1 MKVFWIL
8 FRANGRKA
16 VAVMLL
22 GLLSGV
28 ASTALIAVASKAVL
42 VGTGG
47 NHARWM
53 LALAFLVAV
62 LVKVGASLASDL
74 VLGRSMQ
81 GVILQMCRS
90 LCWKVAATPLRKLEE
105 IGGPRVM
112 ACLTDDIAVLSDAI
126 QKIPSLVVDLMMLT
140 GCTVYLAWISP
151 LPALVLVALVVVMT
165 LVYRFLMRRAG
176 QAIKKVRNSRDT
188 LFTHFRSLVEGIK
201 EIKLHDG
208 RRDAFFAEDIDR
220 TTNYLRQQNI
230 VAMNRYAI
238 ADGWCQSMFY
248 GLLGAVLFVM
258 PIFRPADIKT
268 LTSYVLV
275 ALYMM
280 GPVLSLIGSIPL
292 FSRGHVAVEKLE
304 QLGLLLTDIAGEP
317 FDRSSRVQVQEPIA
331 GLRSSNTPPLV
342 EFRNV
347 VFQHGSAESERRF
360 TLGPIDLTLNPG
372 ELIFIIGGN
381 GSGKSTLAKILTG
394 LYTPDSGEIRVDGA
408 VISPKSQG
416 AYRQLYSAVFSD
428 FFLFDRLL
436 GINGSTERADRI
448 QEYLAALG
456 LSDVV
461 KMNGNSFSTIS
472 LSQGQRRRLALLV
485 SYMEDRPIYVLDEW
499 AADQDPEFRKIFYL
513 ELLPELKARG
523 KTVVLITHDDRF
535 FNLGDRVIKLDYGKV
550 VETTKQSALMGVVR

>member
-1 MKVFWIL
+1 MKVFWVL

-42 VGTGG
+42 VGPSG
-47 NHARWM
+47 NYTRWM
-53 LALAFLVAV
+53 LALAFMAAV

-74 VLGRSMQ
+74 TLGRSMQ

-90 LCWKVAATPLRKLEE
+90 LCWKVSATPLRKLEE

-140 GCTVYLAWISP
+140 GCTIYLAWISP
-151 LPALVLVALVVVMT
+151 IPALILVVLVVMMT
-165 LVYRFLMRRAG
+165 MVYRFLMRRAG

-188 LFTHFRSLVEGIK
+188 LFSNFRSLVEGIK

-220 TTNYLRQQNI
+220 TTNELRQQNI
-230 VAMNRYAI
+230 VAMNRYAV

-248 GLLGAVLFVM
+248 ALLGAVLFLM
-258 PIFRPADIKT
+258 PVVHPADTRT
-268 LTSYVLV
+268 LTAYVLV

-304 QLGLLLTDIAGEP
+304 QLGLLLTDITGEP
-317 FDRSSRVQVQEPIA
+317 TQQPALAQAPDSIA
-331 GLRSSNTPPLV
+331 TLVFPSAPPLV

-347 VFQHGSAESERRF
+347 TFQHGSADSENRF
-360 TLGPIDLTLNPG
+360 ILGPIDLTLNPG

-394 LYTPDSGEIRVDGA
+394 LYSPDSGEIRVDGSL
-408 VISPKSQG
+408 VTSQSEG

-436 GINGSTERADRI
+436 GLNGSGERAERV
-448 QEYLAALG
+448 QGYLESLG
-456 LSDVV
+456 LAGVV
-461 KMNGNSFSTIS
+461 KMHGNSFSSTS

-513 ELLPELKARG
+513 ELLPELKAKG
-523 KTVVLITHDDRF
+523 KTVVLITHDDRY

-550 VETTKQSALMGVVR
+550 VETTRHGALTGALR